1 MQMQGAG
8 SFIDKLEDRTTEHS
22 VHARAATRRINTT
35 APEQSLTTL
44 LNMSGAASLSDVTLR
59 PWPAPKKDE
68 LKPADLRL
76 QVDQLTI
83 ERGHL
88 RNITEKSLQEDIIA
102 GKDASS
108 SEADEE
114 EAKKDKK
121 EVRSRAQTQEDI
133 IRMQQE
139 MCSEM
144 EYEPWTNI
152 LQSLY

>member
-1 MQMQGAG
+1 
-8 SFIDKLEDRTTEHS
+8 
-22 VHARAATRRINTT
+22 
-35 APEQSLTTL
+35 
-44 LNMSGAASLSDVTLR
+44 MSGAASLSDVALR

-88 RNITEKSLQEDIIA
+88 RNITEKSLQDDIIA

-108 SEADEE
+108 SEADEQ